1 VGRLQNADPP
11 RPIRRRGAGARPRA
25 ARGPQRRLSR
35 VGTATPWPPSP
46 GRPAA
51 RLERD
56 RGLASAT
63 SAHRERVRARPS
75 PPRSA
80 GDFDQAETDGRD
92 ALRVA
97 TPTGSRTGRAG
108 RVDGARVG
116 ADRSRRLRR
125 DRRPARHARPHA
137 RGGLLGPGARNL
149 LVARSDLRRCEARFA
164 EASHDARRA
173 PEVVRPANPI
183 NRVFVSVPRS
193 PPGSARWRWRSAS
206 GPSRRAGLHDDLGI
220 ALHSFGLARRGEG
233 AIEVLREAGGV
244 LGASPSRWEHTE
256 ALVDLGAALRRAGTA
271 GRRVNRCGRASRR
284 RSGSG
289 RSPSPAGPAR
299 SWRRPVPARGVVR
312 SGVGAPPASAG
323 WRRSRPRA

>member
-1 VGRLQNADPP
+1 MGRLQNADPP
-11 RPIRRRGAGARPRA
+11 RPIRRRGAGARRRA

-137 RGGLLGPGARNL
+137 RGGLLGPRWTGTCWSPAATCGVARRGSPRRATTRGARR
-149 LVARSDLRRCEARFA
+149 RSSGRRTRSTGSTCRCR
-164 EASHDARRA
+164 ARR
-173 PEVVRPANPI
+173 R
-183 NRVFVSVPRS
+183 
-193 PPGSARWRWRSAS
+193 GARGGA
-206 GPSRRAGLHDDLGI
+206 GGRRAG
-220 ALHSFGLARRGEG
+220 RRGVPG
-233 AIEVLREAGGV
+233 CTTTS
-244 LGASPSRWEHTE
+244 ASRCARSAWPAAARAPSRSS
-256 ALVDLGAALRRAGTA
+256 ARPGVSSAP
-271 GRRVNRCGRASRR
+271 RR
-284 RSGSG
+284 RGGSTP
-289 RSPSPAGPAR
+289 RR
-299 SWRRPVPARGVVR
+299 SWTSGPRCAAR
-312 SGVGAPPASAG
+312 APPGGA
-323 WRRSRPRA
+323 